1 MTKDF
6 RLVPIPRELVEARL
20 DRPDPGSR
28 WLQADASP
36 GFPCRVSLRDA
47 DVGERVL
54 ALHFEHHAVDS
65 PYRASGPI
73 FVRADAQTASP
84 AVNEIPG
91 MLTHRLLSVRAY
103 DSNAMMVAA
112 QTTPGTELADVLHR
126 LLEDAGV
133 CYLHIHNAG
142 PGCFNCAVERA

>member
-1 MTKDF
+1 MAGNF
-6 RLVPIPRELVEARL
+6 RIVAIPREIIEARL
-20 DRPDPGSR
+20 AHPGPDAR

-54 ALHFEHHAVDS
+54 AFNFEHHAVAS

-73 FVRADAQTASP
+73 FVRADAQTAAP
-84 AVNEIPG
+84 GVNEIPA
-91 MLTHRLLSVRAY
+91 MFHHRLFSVRGY
-103 DSNAMMVAA
+103 DGHAMMIAA
-112 QTTPGTELADVLHR
+112 KTTPGSELAAVVSELFGNA
-126 LLEDAGV
+126 EIG
-133 CYLHIHNAG
+133 YLHIHNAG